1 MRYFLKTT
9 VMFFALLL
17 LVGCSN
23 AGRDQNVNSGDL
35 VTLDGSGSSTPYP
48 GEKII
53 GYQWEQISGP
63 TVTLQNANSA
73 VATFIAPEV
82 SESTTL
88 KFQLIK
94 KKLFTNVTETVTITV
109 LPNANQNQP
118 PVAIIDA
125 NATEVNINEQIQLS
139 AANSSDS
146 DGEIASYAWY
156 DETDTLIGSTR
167 EITYAFQEVGTHTLK
182 LTVTDDKGAQTSATK
197 TFTITAKLLSITLN
211 PATSLS
217 METNTTTSVT
227 AQGAYEDSTTKDITQ
242 AVTWSSSDTTIVSI
256 DKGVLSAHKEG
267 TVTITASLGSVS
279 SDEITVTVTEPL
291 DATPPVITLNGEVT
305 ITLTVGD
312 TYTEQGAT
320 ALDDVDGNVTVTISG
335 TVDTST
341 EGNYTITYSATDS
354 AGNTM
359 TAQRIVVVNDNQYKD
374 ETDEK
379 LNLIPAYDYNSA
391 RSLIGATKGEFGVSQ
406 GQAN

>member
-1 MRYFLKTT
+1 MKYFFKTM
-9 VMFFALLL
+9 VVLFSLFFI
-17 LVGCSN
+17 VVHSN
-23 AGRDQNVNSGDL
+23 AGENQGIHPGDL
-35 VTLDGSGSSTPYP
+35 VTLQGSSSSTFWNDR
-48 GEKII
+48 II
-53 GYQWEQISGP
+53 SYQWKQISGP

-182 LTVTDDKGAQTSATK
+182 LTVT
-197 TFTITAKLLSITLN
+197 
-211 PATSLS
+211 
-217 METNTTTSVT
+217 
-227 AQGAYEDSTTKDITQ
+227 
-242 AVTWSSSDTTIVSI
+242 
-256 DKGVLSAHKEG
+256 
-267 TVTITASLGSVS
+267 
-279 SDEITVTVTEPL
+279 
-291 DATPPVITLNGEVT
+291 
-305 ITLTVGD
+305 
-312 TYTEQGAT
+312 
-320 ALDDVDGNVTVTISG
+320 
-335 TVDTST
+335 
-341 EGNYTITYSATDS
+341 
-354 AGNTM
+354 
-359 TAQRIVVVNDNQYKD
+359 
-374 ETDEK
+374 
-379 LNLIPAYDYNSA
+379 
-391 RSLIGATKGEFGVSQ
+391 
-406 GQAN
+406 